1 MGLILHHSSS
11 NTPLLKKGGQSGSP
25 QAPISLLTCTAA
37 LVPCPRQ
44 HLGGM
49 HQSPDP
55 PSEYRQEPSA
65 VHSHTSK
72 LCNQLLWS
80 HFQAVFFYPQCFT
93 AARREVAGNTPKREG
108 RQQHGGP
115 PPPAARAAELSTA
128 LHPAAEAKQPAE
140 VLRGCS
146 SSSGMGRALPKSQQ
160 RITGLG

>member
-25 QAPISLLTCTAA
+25 QAPSSLLTCTAVLA
-37 LVPCPRQ
+37 PCPCR

-65 VHSHTSK
+65 VHLHTSK

-80 HFQAVFFYPQCFT
+80 HFQAVFIYPQCFHGSPQ
-93 AARREVAGNTPKREG
+93 RGGWKHPK
-108 RQQHGGP
+108 
-115 PPPAARAAELSTA
+115 A
-128 LHPAAEAKQPAE
+128 
-140 VLRGCS
+140 
-146 SSSGMGRALPKSQQ
+146 
-160 RITGLG
+160 